1 MTFALA
7 YPLSLCA
14 AWVVAWLVNLQVRSA
29 FGFGSDADTIFWMS
43 AKLLI
48 WVLPT
53 IVFVKRMRH
62 GSIADYFALREPGKG
77 IGFGFLIGLAVLAV
91 SFALDFL
98 FGGAAFGLPLMDL
111 TLVSAALV
119 SPFAE
124 EWALRGFYLPELVER
139 GIPQSKANNYA
150 ALAFAAMHLP
160 GWYFQGRLREPLGVI
175 QPIVFLW
182 LFGLLLAWSKTAGQ
196 TQKHGSLYAP
206 MIVHALNNLY
216 VAGRG

>member
-1 MTFALA
+1 MNFALV

-14 AWVVAWLVNLQVRSA
+14 AWVVAWLVNFQVR
-29 FGFGSDADTIFWMS
+29 GILGSGGDGGTVFWMF

-53 IVFVKRMRH
+53 IVYVKRMHH
-62 GSIADYFALREPGKG
+62 GVVAEYFALREPRKG
-77 IGFGFLIGLAVLAV
+77 IGYGLLIGVAVLAV

-98 FGGAAFGLPLMDL
+98 LGGAAFGLPVMDL
-111 TLVSAALV
+111 TLVSAAVV

-124 EWALRGFYLPELVER
+124 EWALRGFYLRELIER
-139 GIPQSKANNYA
+139 GIASNKASNYA

-160 GWYFQGRLREPLGVI
+160 GWYFQGRMREPLGVL
-175 QPIVFLW
+175 QPLLFLW
-182 LFGLLLAWSKTAGQ
+182 LFGMVLAWSKTAGQ
-196 TQKHGSLYAP
+196 SERHGSLYVP
-206 MIVHALNNLY
+206 MVVHALNNLY